1 MLFYMKAPKLRVIFP
16 SWIYYRKLANGPCY
30 PSFVRQEII
39 SDLEIPSGTEQLV
52 QTMTKYF
59 LYFSPYIPVNH
70 EPSITPFEYHT
81 PTTFTSSQQLH
92 DLTHI
97 FLAC

>member
-1 MLFYMKAPKLRVIFP
+1 MLPL
-16 SWIYYRKLANGPCY
+16 IYLEIIRL
-30 PSFVRQEII
+30 EII
-39 SDLEIPSGTEQLV
+39 SDLEIPSGTKKLV
-52 QTMTKYF
+52 QTLTNYF
-59 LYFSPYIPVNH
+59 FYFIPYILVNH

-81 PTTFTSSQQLH
+81 PATFTSSQQLH